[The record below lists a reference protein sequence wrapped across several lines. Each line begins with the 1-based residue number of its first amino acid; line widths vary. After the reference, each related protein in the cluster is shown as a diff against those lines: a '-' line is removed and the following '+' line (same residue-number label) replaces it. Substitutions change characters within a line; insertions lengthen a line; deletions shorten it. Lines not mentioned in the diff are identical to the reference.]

1 MDNPSHLPDTHSNSA
16 PDDGHTGHTSNAG
29 NTSQAGEAIHLATS
43 APSTISAPSATP
55 SRDEEYS
62 LPCTEAVLAGTLAL
76 MTGHAQACC
85 CSQRDALGRKIVAGL
100 HQLAHSDQFTP
111 HFRALLGSLQN
122 RWAQQC
128 AADAQMPRSA
138 ALSAAEQRRAL
149 WVQAPRTVQ

>member
-1 MDNPSHLPDTHSNSA
+1 MDNPSHLPDAHSNLAS
-16 PDDGHTGHTSNAG
+16 DDSHTGNASNAG
-29 NTSQAGEAIHLATS
+29 NTSQASEAIHLATS
-43 APSTISAPSATP
+43 ATSTISAPSATP

-111 HFRALLGSLQN
+111 HFRALLGSLQHK
-122 RWAQQC
+122 WVQQC
-128 AADAQMPRSA
+128 AADAQVPRSA

>member
-1 MDNPSHLPDTHSNSA
+1 MDNPSHLPDAHSNLA
-16 PDDGHTGHTSNAG
+16 PDDSHTGHTSNASNAGNAG
-29 NTSQAGEAIHLATS
+29 NTSQAGEAIHLAT
-43 APSTISAPSATP
+43 SAPSATP

-111 HFRALLGSLQN
+111 HFRALLGSLQHK
-122 RWAQQC
+122 WVQQC
-128 AADAQMPRSA
+128 AADAQAPRSA

>member
-1 MDNPSHLPDTHSNSA
+1 MDNPSHLPDAHSNLAS
-16 PDDGHTGHTSNAG
+16 DDSHTGNAINTGNTG
-29 NTSQAGEAIHLATS
+29 NTSQAGEAIHLAT
-43 APSTISAPSATP
+43 SAPSATP

-149 WVQAPRTVQ
+149 WVQAPKTVQ

>member
-1 MDNPSHLPDTHSNSA
+1 MDNRSHLPDAHSNPA
-16 PDDGHTGHTSNAG
+16 PDDSHTGNA
-29 NTSQAGEAIHLATS
+29 SQAGEAIHPVAA
-43 APSTISAPSATP
+43 APSGTP

-100 HQLAHSDQFTP
+100 HQLARSDQFTP

-128 AADAQMPRSA
+128 AADAQAPRSA

>member
-1 MDNPSHLPDTHSNSA
+1 MDNRSHLPDAHSNPA
-16 PDDGHTGHTSNAG
+16 PDDSHTGNASNAS

-43 APSTISAPSATP
+43 ATSATP

-128 AADAQMPRSA
+128 AADAQVPRSA

>member
-1 MDNPSHLPDTHSNSA
+1 MDNPSHLPDAHSNLA
-16 PDDGHTGHTSNAG
+16 PDESHTGNASNAG
-29 NTSQAGEAIHLATS
+29 NTSQASEAIHLAT
-43 APSTISAPSATP
+43 STISAPSATP

-100 HQLAHSDQFTP
+100 HQLARSDQFTP

-128 AADAQMPRSA
+128 AADAQAPRSA

>member
-1 MDNPSHLPDTHSNSA
+1 MDNRSHLPDAHSNPA
-16 PDDGHTGHTSNAG
+16 PDDSHTGQSSH
-29 NTSQAGEAIHLATS
+29 TSQAGEAIHPAAS
-43 APSTISAPSATP
+43 AAASAAAP

-62 LPCTEAVLAGTLAL
+62 LPCAEAVLAGTLAL

-85 CSQRDALGRKIVAGL
+85 TSQRDALGRKIVAGL

-128 AADAQMPRSA
+128 AADAQVPRSA

>member
-1 MDNPSHLPDTHSNSA
+1 MDNPSHLPDAHSNLA
-16 PDDGHTGHTSNAG
+16 PDESHTGNASNAG

-43 APSTISAPSATP
+43 ATSATP

-111 HFRALLGSLQN
+111 HFRALLGSLQHK
-122 RWAQQC
+122 WVQQC
-128 AADAQMPRSA
+128 AADAQVPRSA

>member
-1 MDNPSHLPDTHSNSA
+1 MDNRSHLPDAHSNPA
-16 PDDGHTGHTSNAG
+16 PDDSHTGNASNAS

-43 APSTISAPSATP
+43 ATSATSATP
-55 SRDEEYS
+55 SRDEEYC

-111 HFRALLGSLQN
+111 HFRALLGSLQHK
-122 RWAQQC
+122 WVQQC
-128 AADAQMPRSA
+128 AADAQVPRSA
-138 ALSAAEQRRAL
+138 ALSAAEQRRVL

>member
-1 MDNPSHLPDTHSNSA
+1 MDNRSHLPDAHSNPA
-16 PDDGHTGHTSNAG
+16 PDDSHTGNA
-29 NTSQAGEAIHLATS
+29 SQAGEAIHPVAA
-43 APSTISAPSATP
+43 APSGTP

-111 HFRALLGSLQN
+111 HFRALLGSLQHK
-122 RWAQQC
+122 WVQQC
-128 AADAQMPRSA
+128 AADAQVPRSA

>member
-1 MDNPSHLPDTHSNSA
+1 MDNRSHLPDAHSNPA
-16 PDDGHTGHTSNAG
+16 PDDSHTG
-29 NTSQAGEAIHLATS
+29 NTSQAGEAIHPVAAAS
-43 APSTISAPSATP
+43 SGTP

-111 HFRALLGSLQN
+111 HFRALLGSLQHK
-122 RWAQQC
+122 WVQQC
-128 AADAQMPRSA
+128 AADAQVPRSA